1 MATEETKTPAT
12 QEPPPWL
19 TRQNI
24 KLAVWLAFLISAVVI
39 VVQNWD
45 PVKTK
50 LLFIE
55 VETSQSLLLILMLVI
70 GLVLGLTLR
79 LSRKKKS

>member
-1 MATEETKTPAT
+1 MATEEAKTPAT
-12 QEPPPWL
+12 QEHPPWL

-24 KLAVWLAFLISAVVI
+24 KLAVWLVFLISAVII

-55 VETSQSLLLILMLVI
+55 VEVSQSLLLILMLVI
-70 GLVLGLTLR
+70 GFILGLTVR
-79 LSRKKKS
+79 VSRKKKG